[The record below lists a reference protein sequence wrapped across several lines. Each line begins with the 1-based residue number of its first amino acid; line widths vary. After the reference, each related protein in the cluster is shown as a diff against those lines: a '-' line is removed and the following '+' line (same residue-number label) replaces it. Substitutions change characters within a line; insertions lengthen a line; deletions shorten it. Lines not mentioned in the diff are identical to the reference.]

1 MREREEEI
9 GSLERAAL
17 RIAWAS
23 RALNGASEDLYVAGA
38 TAAAE
43 VIGEE
48 ADQIGRLAEE
58 VRKLERVA
66 TAEQPAPGVVF

>member
-1 MREREEEI
+1 VSSDEEEI
-9 GSLERAAL
+9 GSLGRAAL

-23 RALNGASEDLYVAGA
+23 RALNGASEDLYAAGA

-48 ADQIGRLAEE
+48 AVRVERLGEE
-58 VRKLERVA
+58 IRELAKVA
-66 TAEQPAPGVVF
+66 